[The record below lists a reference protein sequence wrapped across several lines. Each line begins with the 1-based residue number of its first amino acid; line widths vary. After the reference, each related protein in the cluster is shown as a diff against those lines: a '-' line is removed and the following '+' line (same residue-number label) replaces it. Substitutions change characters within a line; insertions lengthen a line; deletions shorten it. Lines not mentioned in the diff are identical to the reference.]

1 MVLTFAC
8 GKAGVV
14 DLRPTEAP
22 AANAININTAS
33 IDELQTIPHIGP
45 KNAND
50 IIEYREKHGP
60 FRRPEQLLLID
71 GISDD
76 RFRKIRRMIVIE

>member
-14 DLRPTEAP
+14 DVRPFEAP

-33 IDELQTIPHIGP
+33 MDELQTIPHIGP
-45 KNAND
+45 KNARD